1 MIFKIF
7 KKFIIIFFFC
17 FPVYAENI
25 GIVDVAFLINN
36 SKAGKF
42 IQKTLKDENTK
53 VIENLKKKEIDL
65 KNQEKK
71 LISQK
76 NVLSEEEFSKKIS
89 DYRKKINDHNTQK
102 KIKLDDLN
110 KKKATGVAKLLE
122 NLNTILI
129 EFSKNNNL
137 ELIIDK
143 KYTIL
148 SKNEMDFTKE
158 VLELLDKKV
167 SKINF

>member
-1 MIFKIF
+1 MI
-7 KKFIIIFFFC
+7 
-17 FPVYAENI
+17 
-25 GIVDVAFLINN
+25 
-36 SKAGKF
+36 
-42 IQKTLKDENTK
+42 
-53 VIENLKKKEIDL
+53 
-65 KNQEKK
+65 
-71 LISQK
+71 
-76 NVLSEEEFSKKIS
+76 
-89 DYRKKINDHNTQK
+89 
-102 KIKLDDLN
+102 
-110 KKKATGVAKLLE
+110 E

>member
-1 MIFKIF
+1 MLTRIF
-7 KKFIIIFFFC
+7 KKLIIIVFFC
-17 FPVYAENI
+17 FPSYAENV
-25 GIVDVAFLINN
+25 GIVDITFLINN

-42 IQKTLKDENTK
+42 IQKTLNDENTM

-76 NVLSEEEFSKKIS
+76 NVLSEEEFTKKIR
-89 DYRKKINDHNTQK
+89 DYRKKINNHNTEK
-102 KIKLDDLN
+102 KNKLDDLN